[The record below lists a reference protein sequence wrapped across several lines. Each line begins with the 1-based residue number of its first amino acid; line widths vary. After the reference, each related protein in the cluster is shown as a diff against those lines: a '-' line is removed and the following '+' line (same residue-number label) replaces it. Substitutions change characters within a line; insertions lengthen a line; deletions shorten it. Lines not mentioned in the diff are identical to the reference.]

1 MLVAVEEASA
11 QKRVGAVLSGKW
23 RLDALLGMG
32 GVAWVYAATHRNQSR
47 AAVKLLKPER
57 AADEGARRW
66 FLREG
71 YVANSVGHPGVRMV
85 LDDDEALGT
94 AYLVM
99 ELLNG
104 KSLGELRTMNDGR
117 LPARAVL
124 EAMTSV
130 LEVLAAA
137 HERKI
142 VHRDIKPHNLFLTD
156 SGAVKVLDFGI
167 AEMHEGARTSSP
179 DAAFMGSPAYSAPEQ
194 VKPEHGPIGPATDI
208 WAVGASMFHLLS
220 GEYVHPAPSAA
231 EQLYFV
237 ASGPPRSLQL
247 AAPDVPRSV
256 IEVVDR
262 ALAFRPE
269 ARFPDARSMH
279 AALRAALAELDG
291 VPLLVLLAAR
301 PSLLPPGPE
310 LTTRLS
316 PLEAPALHAPALAIP
331 RKDAAD
337 QLAELGVTGP
347 EVFLL
352 DTIPLIEMI
361 WADGEAQPSELRL
374 FEAFLEQHVRNVNE
388 LCGREVVTIEAA
400 RAFAQ
405 RFLRQRPEPQLLA
418 LLRSLFVER
427 RLDAAPASI
436 RSARRQSVL
445 DFCLDLGASCVAEY
459 PDGDR
464 GRFCRAEKDL
474 FGALVASLGHA

>member
-301 PSLLPPGPE
+301 PSLLPPGD
-310 LTTRLS
+310 
-316 PLEAPALHAPALAIP
+316 
-331 RKDAAD
+331 RK
-337 QLAELGVTGP
+337 
-347 EVFLL
+347 
-352 DTIPLIEMI
+352 
-361 WADGEAQPSELRL
+361 S
-374 FEAFLEQHVRNVNE
+374 
-388 LCGREVVTIEAA
+388 VV
-400 RAFAQ
+400 
-405 RFLRQRPEPQLLA
+405 
-418 LLRSLFVER
+418 
-427 RLDAAPASI
+427 
-436 RSARRQSVL
+436 
-445 DFCLDLGASCVAEY
+445 
-459 PDGDR
+459 
-464 GRFCRAEKDL
+464 
-474 FGALVASLGHA
+474 